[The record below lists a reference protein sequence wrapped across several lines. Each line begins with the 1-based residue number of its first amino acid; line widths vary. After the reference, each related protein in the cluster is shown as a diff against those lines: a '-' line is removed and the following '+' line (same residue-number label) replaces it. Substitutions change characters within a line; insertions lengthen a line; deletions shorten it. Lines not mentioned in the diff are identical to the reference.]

1 MEEASKYT
9 RTTEKTILKPLWSR
23 EDKTVLVY
31 KDYKKD
37 YLNPENQVQHWKKK
51 KQNKTNM
58 PKIPEISNQNET

>member
-9 RTTEKTILKPLWSR
+9 RTTKKDYLKTIVIEDKTIL
-23 EDKTVLVY
+23 VY
-31 KDYKKD
+31 KD

-51 KQNKTNM
+51 EQNKTNM

>member
-9 RTTEKTILKPLWSR
+9 RTTKKDYLKTIVIEDKTIL
-23 EDKTVLVY
+23 VY
-31 KDYKKD
+31 KD

>member
-9 RTTEKTILKPLWSR
+9 RTTKKDYLKTIVI
-23 EDKTVLVY
+23 EDKTILVY

-51 KQNKTNM
+51 EQNKTNM

>member
-9 RTTEKTILKPLWSR
+9 RTTKKDYLKTIVIEDKTILF
-23 EDKTVLVY
+23 Y

-51 KQNKTNM
+51 EQNKTKM
-58 PKIPEISNQNET
+58 PKIPEISNQNDT

>member
-23 EDKTVLVY
+23 DDKTVLVY
-31 KDYKKD
+31 KD

-51 KQNKTNM
+51 EQNKTNM